1 MSIRLKVFLII
12 MAIILV
18 ITASSV
24 VISVSAAQN
33 EIIKTLE
40 SGMQSVAVV
49 ANEYISGELDLL
61 MMDAATVGQALTGA
75 SIQDM
80 HELLIEQVAAFS
92 DEFTA
97 ITIFNS
103 AGRVDATYGRTP
115 TPADMALGEYGQQA
129 FAGRRVIST
138 TRQDPSGTT
147 VFHVFV
153 PLEESYYGDRSSTRI
168 VALTVPASYF
178 SKKVSQFQ
186 LWGTG
191 NISIADKEGTILANV
206 NQDWVTK
213 RSKFLDLVDKKSG
226 SYKEAVAAFEGMV
239 AGGSGA
245 GRYIFD
251 GADCVTAYIPI
262 STSDQGWFITV
273 AAPVADSAFSQVRML
288 IIISGFIFLGLG
300 MIAAIFA
307 SGSVAKPFYKIE
319 KQNVQLRELGDALQ
333 AAQVAKTNFLANMS
347 YDMRTPLNAV
357 IGLSE
362 LSLTKKNVPPD
373 VRNNLD
379 RIYGSGLTPM
389 EVISDLLDIS
399 NMESGKFGV
408 MPAEYSLLEFINETA
423 IVNADHIGSKP
434 IGFKIIAD
442 EKLPSK
448 LIGDS
453 LRLKQVFNNLLSNAI
468 RYTSVGY
475 IEWKISTETEGDTV
489 WLVSSIKDTGVGM
502 KPENVERLF
511 IDYNN
516 RLDDNRVRNL
526 EGASGLGLTLV
537 KKIIDLMD
545 GTINVQS
552 IPGSGSCFTVKI
564 RQKYVGGDIIGAKN
578 IESLR
583 DFKYTEQ
590 KHSDPASMQRIQLPG
605 LRVLVVDDI
614 EINLEIA
621 QGMIEPYGI
630 TVDCLTNA
638 QEAVEIIGLGE
649 PRYDAIFMIRWMS
662 EMDGKEAVRKIR
674 NEIGNDYAKTV
685 PIIALTASSLIGNKD
700 VFISWGFQDVL
711 SKPLNI
717 RQLDEVINTWI
728 APKAKK

>member
-1 MSIRLKVFLII
+1 

-40 SGMQSVAVV
+40 SGTQSVATV

-61 MMDAATVGQALTGA
+61 MIDAATVGQALIGA

-80 HELLIEQVAAFS
+80 HELLIEQIAAFTES
-92 DEFTA
+92 DGPKFTA

-115 TPADMALGEYGQQA
+115 PPVEMAMGELGQQA
-129 FAGRRVIST
+129 SAGRRVIST
-138 TRQDPSGTT
+138 SRQDPSGTT
-147 VFHVFV
+147 VFHIFV
-153 PLEESYYGDRSSTRI
+153 PLEEFYYGDSSSTRI
-168 VALTVPASYF
+168 VGLTVPASYF
-178 SKKVSQFQ
+178 SNKVSQFQ
-186 LWGTG
+186 VWGAG
-191 NISIADKEGTILANV
+191 NISMADNEGTILANM

-213 RSKFLDLVDKKSG
+213 RVKFLDLADKKSG
-226 SYKEAVAAFEGMV
+226 SYKEATAAFEGML
-239 AGGSGA
+239 AGKSGA

-251 GADCVTAYIPI
+251 GADSVTAYIPI

-273 AAPVADSAFSQVRML
+273 AVSVSESAFSQVRML

-307 SGSVAKPFYKIE
+307 SGSVAKPFYQIR

-379 RIYGSGLTPM
+379 RIYGSGMTLM
-389 EVISDLLDIS
+389 EVISDLLDVS
-399 NMESGKFGV
+399 NMESGKFGII
-408 MPAEYSLLEFINETA
+408 PAEYDLMEFIGETA
-423 IVNADHIGSKP
+423 TVNADHIGSKP

-442 EKLPSK
+442 EKLPAK
-448 LIGDS
+448 MIGDS
-453 LRLKQVFNNLLSNAI
+453 LRLKQVFNNILSNAI

-475 IEWKISTETEGDTV
+475 IEWKISAERDGDSV
-489 WLVSSIKDTGVGM
+489 WLVSSITDTGVGI
-502 KPENVERLF
+502 KPENVDKLF
-511 IDYNN
+511 MDYNN

-526 EGASGLGLTLV
+526 EGASGLGLSLV

-552 IPGSGSCFTVKI
+552 ILGKGSCFTVRIK
-564 RQKYVGGDIIGAKN
+564 QKFAGNEVIGAKN
-578 IESLR
+578 TETLK

-590 KHSDPASMQRIQLPG
+590 KHADPASMQRVQLPG
-605 LRVLVVDDI
+605 VRVLVVDDI

-649 PRYDAIFMIRWMS
+649 PRYSAIFMSRWMS

-674 NEIGNDYAKTV
+674 NEIGNDYAKNV
-685 PIIALTASSLIGNKD
+685 PIIALTASTLIGNKD

-717 RQLDEVINTWI
+717 RQLDGVINTWV
-728 APKAKK
+728 AKKK

>member
-1 MSIRLKVFLII
+1 

-40 SGMQSVAVV
+40 SGMQSVASV

-61 MMDAATVGQALTGA
+61 MMDAASVGQALVGA

-80 HELLIEQVAAFS
+80 HELLIEQVAAFE
-92 DEFTA
+92 EFTA

-103 AGRVDATYGRTP
+103 SGRVDASYGRVLTP
-115 TPADMALGEYGQQA
+115 PDMVQGEYGRQA
-129 FAGRRVIST
+129 FDGRRVISSS
-138 TRQDPSGTT
+138 RQDPSGTT

-153 PLEESYYGDRSSTRI
+153 PLDESYYGDRAISRI

-178 SKKVSQFQ
+178 SMKVSQFQ
-186 LWGTG
+186 IWGTG
-191 NISIADKEGTILANV
+191 NISMVDNEGTILANV
-206 NQDWVTK
+206 NPEWVAK
-213 RSKFLDLVDKKSG
+213 RVKFLDLVDKNS
-226 SYKEAVAAFEGMV
+226 SVASAAFKDMV
-239 AGGSGA
+239 AGNTGA

-251 GADCVTAYIPI
+251 GADSVTAYIPI
-262 STSDQGWFITV
+262 SKSEQGWFITV
-273 AAPVADSAFSQVRML
+273 AAPVSESAFSQVRML
-288 IIISGFIFLGLG
+288 IIISGLIFLGLG

-307 SGSVAKPFYKIE
+307 SGSVAKPFYQIR

-379 RIYGSGLTPM
+379 RIYGSGLTLM

-399 NMESGKFGV
+399 NMESGKFGII
-408 MPAEYSLLEFINETA
+408 PAEYDLLEFINETA
-423 IVNADHIGSKP
+423 LLNADHIGSKP

-442 EKLPSK
+442 EKLPTK
-448 LIGDS
+448 MIGDS

-475 IEWKISTETEGDTV
+475 IEWKISAEREGDSM
-489 WLVSSIKDTGVGM
+489 WLVSSITDTGVGI
-502 KPENVERLF
+502 KPENIDKLF

-516 RLDDNRVRNL
+516 RLDDDRVRNL
-526 EGASGLGLTLV
+526 EGASGMGLSLV

-545 GTINVQS
+545 GTIYVQS
-552 IPGSGSCFTVKI
+552 ILGKGSSFTVRIK
-564 RQKYVGGDIIGAKN
+564 QKYVTGDTIGTKN
-578 IESLR
+578 SETLR

-590 KHSDPASMQRIQLPG
+590 KHSDPASMQRVQLPG
-605 LRVLVVDDI
+605 VRVLVVDDI

-630 TVDCLTNA
+630 TVDCLSNA
-638 QEAVEIIGLGE
+638 QEAVEIIRLGE
-649 PRYDAIFMIRWMS
+649 PHYDAIFISRWMS
-662 EMDGKEAVRKIR
+662 EMDGKEAARIIR
-674 NEIGNDYAKTV
+674 NEIGNDYAKNV
-685 PIIALTASSLIGNKD
+685 PMIALTASTLIGNKD
-700 VFISWGFQDVL
+700 VFNSWGFQDVL
-711 SKPLNI
+711 PKPLNI
-717 RQLDEVINTWI
+717 RQLDLVINTWV
-728 APKAKK
+728 AKKKK

>member
-1 MSIRLKVFLII
+1 MSIRIKVFLII

-40 SGMQSVAVV
+40 SGMQSVASV

-61 MMDAATVGQALTGA
+61 IIDAATVGQALTGA
-75 SIQDM
+75 SIQEM

-103 AGRVDATYGRTP
+103 AGRVDASYGRIP
-115 TPADMALGEYGQQA
+115 TPVDMALGEYGQQA
-129 FAGRRVIST
+129 FAGNRVISSS
-138 TRQDPSGTT
+138 RQDSSGTT

-153 PLEESYYGDRSSTRI
+153 PLDESYYGDRASTRI
-168 VALTVPASYF
+168 VALTVPATYF
-178 SKKVSQFQ
+178 SRKVSQFQ
-186 LWGTG
+186 LWGAG
-191 NISIADKEGTILANV
+191 NISMADREGTILANV
-206 NQDWVTK
+206 NQDWVNK
-213 RSKFLDLVDKKSG
+213 RLKFLDLADKNDSHTTEAFEEMIAGKSG
-226 SYKEAVAAFEGMV
+226 T
-239 AGGSGA
+239 
-245 GRYIFD
+245 GRYTFD
-251 GADCVTAYIPI
+251 GSDSVTAYLPI
-262 STSDQGWFITV
+262 STSEQGWFIIV
-273 AAPVADSAFSQVRML
+273 AAPISESALGQVRML

-307 SGSVAKPFYKIE
+307 SGSVAKPFYQIR
-319 KQNVQLRELGDALQ
+319 KQNIQLRELGDALQ

-362 LSLTKKNVPPD
+362 LSLTKKSVPPD

-379 RIYGSGLTPM
+379 RIYGSGLTLM

-399 NMESGKFGV
+399 NMESGKFGII
-408 MPAEYSLLEFINETA
+408 PAEYNLLEFINETA
-423 IVNADHIGSKP
+423 IMNADHIGSKP
-434 IGFKIIAD
+434 ISFKIVTD
-442 EKLPSK
+442 EKLPAK
-448 LIGDS
+448 MIGDS

-468 RYTSVGY
+468 RYTSVGS
-475 IEWKISTETEGDTV
+475 IEWKVSAEKEGDSV
-489 WLVSSIKDTGVGM
+489 WLVSSITDTGVGI
-502 KPENVERLF
+502 KPENVDKLF

-552 IPGSGSCFTVKI
+552 ILGKGSCFTVKI
-564 RQKYVGGDIIGAKN
+564 KQKYAGDDVIGAK
-578 IESLR
+578 SLETLMN
-583 DFKYTEQ
+583 FKYTEQ
-590 KHSDPASMQRIQLPG
+590 KHSDPASMQRVQLPG
-605 LRVLVVDDI
+605 VRVLVVDDI

-630 TVDCLTNA
+630 TVDCLSNA
-638 QEAVEIIGLGE
+638 QEAVEIIRQGE
-649 PRYDAIFMIRWMS
+649 TRYNAIFISRWMS
-662 EMDGKEAVRKIR
+662 GMDGKEAARIIR
-674 NEIGNDYAKTV
+674 NEIGSDYAKKI
-685 PIIALTASSLIGNKD
+685 PMIALTASTLIGNKD
-700 VFISWGFQDVL
+700 VFNSWGFQDVL
-711 SKPLNI
+711 PKPLNI
-717 RQLDEVINTWI
+717 RQLDDVINTWV
-728 APKAKK
+728 AAKKK